1 MDALFLQLQAV
12 SRLTPPPNCMTVYA
26 TIAGQLFVKMP
37 NQDPVLLNGGGQSSV
52 ATGKIFTVNNT
63 ITLAGT
69 DGTTL
74 DIGNGDTLNALA
86 ETAPFEIGGGE
97 QVLTINESPGAGQIG
112 TLTFVNG
119 LLTATSEG

>member
-1 MDALFLQLQAV
+1 
-12 SRLTPPPNCMTVYA
+12 MTVYA